1 MKLSILGAT
10 GSIGTQ
16 ALEVVDDLRG
26 IKEIEI
32 VGLTGNRNIKLLET
46 QIRKYRPPFAAVADE
61 DAAKELKVRTRD
73 TDCRILCGEDGLS
86 EIAVQESVD
95 MVLSAIVGFAGLV
108 PTMRA
113 IEQGKDIALANKET
127 LVTAGNLFMQAVKEH
142 GVRLLPVD
150 SEHSA
155 IFQSLHGGKA
165 QELKKVLLTASG
177 GPFFGWKREA
187 LSRVTKADALQH
199 PNWSM
204 GAKITIDSATLMN
217 KGLEILEAC
226 HLFGVGIE
234 DVEVV
239 VHRESIIHSMVEF
252 VDHSILAQMAL
263 PSMKHPIQY
272 AFTYPAR
279 LVSKNAEISFSELGR
294 MTFYQPDEET
304 FTCLALAKRA
314 GTEGGLMP
322 TIMNAANEV
331 AVAKFLRDEIG
342 FLEIPEI
349 VERAMQDF
357 ENKAKPTL
365 SQIVETDRLV
375 RESMQRLKEKA

>member
-61 DAAKELKVRTRD
+61 DAAKELKIRTRD

-279 LVSKNAEISFSELGR
+279 LVSKDAEISFSELGR

-357 ENKAKPTL
+357 ENKAQPTL

-375 RESMQRLKEKA
+375 RESMQRLNEKA

>member
-73 TDCRILCGEDGLS
+73 TDCRILCGEDGLT

-279 LVSKNAEISFSELGR
+279 LVSKDAEISFSELGR

>member
-61 DAAKELKVRTRD
+61 NAAKELKVRTRD

-199 PNWSM
+199 PNWNM
-204 GAKITIDSATLMN
+204 GAKITIDSASLMN

-279 LVSKNAEISFSELGR
+279 LVSKDAEVSFSELGR

-314 GTEGGLMP
+314 GAEGGLMP

-357 ENKAKPTL
+357 ENKAQPTL

>member
-46 QIRKYRPPFAAVADE
+46 QIRKYRPPFAAVVDE

-279 LVSKNAEISFSELGR
+279 LVSKDAEISFSELGR

>member
-73 TDCRILCGEDGLS
+73 TDCRILCGEDGLT

-142 GVRLLPVD
+142 AVRLLPVD

-279 LVSKNAEISFSELGR
+279 LVSKDAEISFSELGR

>member
-1 MKLSILGAT
+1 M
-10 GSIGTQ
+10 
-16 ALEVVDDLRG
+16 
-26 IKEIEI
+26 
-32 VGLTGNRNIKLLET
+32 
-46 QIRKYRPPFAAVADE
+46 VACD
-61 DAAKELKVRTRD
+61 
-73 TDCRILCGEDGLS
+73 
-86 EIAVQESVD
+86 
-95 MVLSAIVGFAGLV
+95 
-108 PTMRA
+108 
-113 IEQGKDIALANKET
+113 
-127 LVTAGNLFMQAVKEH
+127 
-142 GVRLLPVD
+142 
-150 SEHSA
+150 
-155 IFQSLHGGKA
+155 
-165 QELKKVLLTASG
+165 
-177 GPFFGWKREA
+177 
-187 LSRVTKADALQH
+187 
-199 PNWSM
+199 
-204 GAKITIDSATLMN
+204 
-217 KGLEILEAC
+217 
-226 HLFGVGIE
+226 LFGVGIE

-279 LVSKNAEISFSELGR
+279 LVSKDAEISFSELGR

-349 VERAMQDF
+349 VERAMQDI

>member
-73 TDCRILCGEDGLS
+73 TDCRILCGEEGLS

-279 LVSKNAEISFSELGR
+279 LVSKDAEISFSELGR

>member
-73 TDCRILCGEDGLS
+73 TDCRILCGEEGLS

-279 LVSKNAEISFSELGR
+279 LVSKDAEISFSKLGR

-357 ENKAKPTL
+357 ENKAQPTL

-375 RESMQRLKEKA
+375 RESMQRLNEKA

>member
-73 TDCRILCGEDGLS
+73 TDCRILCGEEGLS

-279 LVSKNAEISFSELGR
+279 LVSKDAEISFSELGR

-357 ENKAKPTL
+357 ENKAQPTL

-375 RESMQRLKEKA
+375 RESMQRLNEKA

>member
-279 LVSKNAEISFSELGR
+279 LVSKDAEISFSELGR

-357 ENKAKPTL
+357 ENKAQPTL